1 MLRLRIVSTLIGIP
15 ILIGLLFL
23 GKISFFILIAILSL
37 VGLVEFNS
45 LSRKRAHL
53 NIPVSLLG
61 GLGFPILALLDGE
74 AGIGK
79 ALILLVFLALTSQ
92 IFSERKFSSFDVSLT
107 ILGPI
112 YVSLLLSHLILLQA
126 LGKDG
131 PYFVLMVFFGTW
143 AGDIAAYAGGRLI
156 GRRKLA
162 PRISPGKTW
171 EGVAGALAA
180 VALYALAWAIAVA
193 SACTDSGSPPLTPMD
208 RMFVNLD
215 RYGNTSAASVP
226 IALAEAVNTGR
237 IAIGDNICIVAFGA
251 GFTSGAATILDRSAS
266 RISRRT
272 GSRRRPAVAR

>member
-79 ALILLVFLALTSQ
+79 ALILLVFLVLTSQ

-171 EGVAGALAA
+171 EGVVVGFLATLAVLSFLFLSRLTLSQRVLLGITIGLAA
-180 VALYALAWAIAVA
+180 PLGDLVESSFKREAKIKD
-193 SACTDSGSPPLTPMD
+193 TGSVIP
-208 RMFVNLD
+208 
-215 RYGNTSAASVP
+215 GH
-226 IALAEAVNTGR
+226 G
-237 IAIGDNICIVAFGA
+237 G
-251 GFTSGAATILDRSAS
+251 ILDRFDSLLFTGTAS
-266 RISRRT
+266 YYLLKSLL
-272 GSRRRPAVAR
+272 